1 MFRTERLRRKVSAWP
16 LCFFAA
22 AALWIVL
29 PSSIARSQQ
38 AVAQEPIRSSSDLV
52 VLDVSVLDRSG
63 NFVDSLTQSDFVIS
77 DDGENKQPVFFD
89 SVSAPARVAVLVETG
104 PAVYLIHEQHLAAL
118 SSLLEGLAADDE
130 AALFTYAQSPR
141 QVVPFTSD
149 KAALLA
155 AVGEPQYTIGM
166 DQLNFYDSLRTI
178 VNTLPGN
185 PGKKSIVVLS
195 TGLDSSSEDHWAIL
209 EHRLRTA
216 NVMVFPVALGGS
228 LRAPPA
234 AKKSKKKKAQP
245 AGAGTDAFARA
256 DQALLDLAKI
266 TGGRAYF
273 PKSPDEFAAAYRE
286 IAAVL
291 RHQYILGITPE
302 RDGAFHKLSVEIV
315 ARESKQPKRDA
326 KNPIYRPFYR
336 EGYVAP
342 SP

>member
-1 MFRTERLRRKVSAWP
+1 MP
-16 LCFFAA
+16 AA
-22 AALWIVL
+22 
-29 PSSIARSQQ
+29 IAQPQQ

-63 NFVDSLTQSDFVIS
+63 NFVDSLTQNDFEIS
-77 DDGENKQPVFFD
+77 DDGNKKQPVFFD
-89 SVSAPARVAVLVETG
+89 SISAPARVAVLVETG

-130 AALFTYAQSPR
+130 AALFTYAQAPR

-166 DQLNFYDSLRTI
+166 DQLNFYDSLRAI
-178 VNTLPGN
+178 VDTLPAN

-195 TGLDSSSEDHWAIL
+195 TGLDSSSEDHWAGL

-245 AGAGTDAFARA
+245 SSSAGTDAFARA
-256 DQALLDLAKI
+256 DQALLGLAKI

-286 IAAVL
+286 IASVL
-291 RHQYILGITPE
+291 QHQYILGITPE
-302 RDGAFHKLSVEIV
+302 HDGAFHKLSVEIV
-315 ARESKQPKRDA
+315 ARESKQPKRNE

-336 EGYVAP
+336 EGYLAP